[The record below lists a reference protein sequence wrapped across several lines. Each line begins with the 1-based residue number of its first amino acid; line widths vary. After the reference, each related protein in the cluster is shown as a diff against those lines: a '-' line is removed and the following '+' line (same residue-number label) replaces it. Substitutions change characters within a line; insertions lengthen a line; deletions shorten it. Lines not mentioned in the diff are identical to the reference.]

1 MYTLPKIESFNQNV
15 LSKFQIYNSLFLT
28 LPFDEIDNT
37 GVMLPLFSE
46 VCDKGFKK
54 QETPIQIVD
63 FFASKY
69 LDKASELDRID
80 LMFRFIQY
88 IERQIVLFDAIE
100 DASFSSV
107 NNLDGRG
114 SLRDIKEMADEKEKT
129 KELRDFLEN
138 FNVRP
143 VLTAHPTQFYPGTV
157 LGIITDLT
165 TAIREDDLLK
175 IKQLLSQLGKTKFI
189 KSEKPT
195 PFDEAVSLIWYL
207 ENVFYE
213 TVGSM
218 MLYLQKNVFQDQEIK
233 NPIFNLGFWP
243 GGDRDGNPFVTT
255 TISLNVAE
263 RLRTAILKCYYSDI
277 RKLKRKLTF
286 SGIDVLISEIE
297 VKIYRSVFYSQGD
310 IFITLQEFK
319 DKLLQIKEI
328 VIEQHQ
334 SLYLDDI
341 NSLLNKVT
349 HFGFHFATLDIRQNS
364 KIHSHVYK
372 TIIEKNNLPTIENF
386 NLFSDKDKLQL
397 LSELK
402 NNLNPEDF
410 DDEMTKATL
419 DSIHTMKIIQEKNG
433 EFGCN
438 RYIISNCESAIQIM
452 ETYALFGLCGWENPT
467 VDIIPLFEIIDDLQN
482 AHLIMEQLYSN
493 EVYRK
498 HLALRG
504 NIQTVMLGFSDGT
517 KDGGYLMANW
527 SIYKA
532 KENITNISRKYGIK
546 VVFFDGRGGPPA
558 RGGGKTHKFYASLG
572 SNIENEQIQVTVQ
585 GQTISSNFGT
595 LDSCRFNLENLLSAG
610 ITNKIFDDGSN
621 LLTESEK
628 NSLNEL
634 AEVGFNKYI
643 SFKNH
648 PKFIPYLERM
658 STLNYYAKTN
668 IGSRPSKRGKAEG
681 LDFADLRAIP
691 FVGSWSH
698 LKQNVPGF
706 FGVGTALKHFEDTNK
721 WDEIQKLYLSSLFF
735 RTLLENSMMSLAK
748 SFFPLTSY
756 MKEDPEFGSFWQII
770 YDEFLETRRL
780 LLKISGHKTLM
791 ENYPDGKASIET
803 RESIVKPL
811 LAIQQ
816 YALSKIQELQK
827 TNNPDE
833 KLLKVYEKM
842 VLRSLFGNTNAS
854 RNSA

>member
-1 MYTLPKIESFNQNV
+1 MKPQVFSWGFLFKIMYSLPKIEAFNQNV
-15 LSKFQIYNSLFLT
+15 LSKYQIYNSLFLT

-100 DASFSSV
+100 DASFSLV
-107 NNLDGRG
+107 NNLGGRG
-114 SLRDIKEMADEKEKT
+114 SLRDIKEIADEKEKT
-129 KELRDFLEN
+129 NELRDFLEN

-175 IKQLLSQLGKTKFI
+175 IKQLLSQLGKTPFI

-218 MLYLQKNVFQDQEIK
+218 MLYLQKNIFQDQEIS

-243 GGDRDGNPFVTT
+243 GGDRDGNPYVTT
-255 TISLNVAE
+255 EISLNVAD
-263 RLRTAILKCYYSDI
+263 RLRTSILKCYYSDI

-286 SGIDVLISEIE
+286 SNIDTLISEIE

-310 IFITLQEFK
+310 IFISLNEFK
-319 DKLLQIKEI
+319 DKLHQIKDI

-334 SLYLDDI
+334 SLYLEDI
-341 NSLLNKVT
+341 NSLINKVN

-364 KIHSHVYK
+364 KLHSHVYK
-372 TIIEKNNLPTIENF
+372 TIIENSKTPILKNYNLI
-386 NLFSDKDKLQL
+386 SDSEKLKL
-397 LSELK
+397 LSEVN
-402 NNLNPEDF
+402 NNLNPKDYE
-410 DDEMTKATL
+410 DEMTNATL
-419 DSIHTMKIIQEKNG
+419 DSVLTMKSIQEKNG

-438 RYIISNCESAIQIM
+438 RYIISNCESAIQVM
-452 ETYALFGLCGWENPT
+452 ETYALFGLCGWKNPT
-467 VDIIPLFEIIDDLQN
+467 VDIIPLFEVIDDLQH
-482 AHLIMEQLYSN
+482 APLIMEQLYTN
-493 EVYRK
+493 EAYK
-498 HLALRG
+498 NHLANRG
-504 NIQTVMLGFSDGT
+504 NKQTVMLGFSDGT

-532 KENITNISRKYGIK
+532 KENITTISRKYGIK

-572 SNIENEQIQVTVQ
+572 SNIENEQIQITVQ

-595 LDSCRFNLENLLSAG
+595 LDTISDHGMFVEPPYLPELDLSAIAILPSG
-610 ITNKIFDDGSN
+610 STRIT
-621 LLTESEK
+621 
-628 NSLNEL
+628 
-634 AEVGFNKYI
+634 
-643 SFKNH
+643 
-648 PKFIPYLERM
+648 
-658 STLNYYAKTN
+658 
-668 IGSRPSKRGKAEG
+668 
-681 LDFADLRAIP
+681 
-691 FVGSWSH
+691 
-698 LKQNVPGF
+698 
-706 FGVGTALKHFEDTNK
+706 TA
-721 WDEIQKLYLSSLFF
+721 
-735 RTLLENSMMSLAK
+735 
-748 SFFPLTSY
+748 
-756 MKEDPEFGSFWQII
+756 
-770 YDEFLETRRL
+770 
-780 LLKISGHKTLM
+780 
-791 ENYPDGKASIET
+791 
-803 RESIVKPL
+803 
-811 LAIQQ
+811 
-816 YALSKIQELQK
+816 
-827 TNNPDE
+827 
-833 KLLKVYEKM
+833 
-842 VLRSLFGNTNAS
+842 
-854 RNSA
+854 